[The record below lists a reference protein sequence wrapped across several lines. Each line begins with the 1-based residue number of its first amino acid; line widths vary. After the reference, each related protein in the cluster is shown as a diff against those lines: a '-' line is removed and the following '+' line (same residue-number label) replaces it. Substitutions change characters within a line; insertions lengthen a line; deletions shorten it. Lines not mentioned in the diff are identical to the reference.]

1 MLPSRV
7 SCCRR
12 SPGSACGSQA
22 TGGRRKQRG
31 SGRDVAAPSGRWLA
45 RSKIGSA
52 EHNRSTLKETRTA
65 ALDRSL
71 ARSQVPARLA
81 PRALAS
87 TRRTHLAAERLEHV
101 HVQDA
106 LWARSVPP
114 APAAHRVR
122 AITASRREWRLRAGT
137 AVVPGTLS
145 VAITAA
151 HSAGRRRPR
160 RHYGPRASSNPPL
173 PPAPAHTRRRQRPR
187 PALLVAA
194 PGRFSRPCSTL
205 GDSRLRGMGPRSGRR
220 RDPSPRSLACSLAC
234 GRGGVCRLR
243 SAPFPSPSPP
253 LPPPSPRAQR
263 PAALRSRPA
272 FLGVVRLSQTL

>member
-12 SPGSACGSQA
+12 SPGSACRSQA
-22 TGGRRKQRG
+22 KGGRRKQRG

-45 RSKIGSA
+45 RSEIGSA

-65 ALDRSL
+65 ALARSL

-160 RHYGPRASSNPPL
+160 RHYGPRASSTPPPSRTCSQTA
-173 PPAPAHTRRRQRPR
+173 PPAPSAG
-187 PALLVAA
+187 A
-194 PGRFSRPCSTL
+194 PGRCTWQILPPLLNPR
-205 GDSRLRGMGPRSGRR
+205 RL
-220 RDPSPRSLACSLAC
+220 
-234 GRGGVCRLR
+234 
-243 SAPFPSPSPP
+243 SPS
-253 LPPPSPRAQR
+253 
-263 PAALRSRPA
+263 
-272 FLGVVRLSQTL
+272 GD

>member
-12 SPGSACGSQA
+12 SPGSACRSQA
-22 TGGRRKQRG
+22 KGGRRKQRG

-45 RSKIGSA
+45 RSEIGSA

-65 ALDRSL
+65 ALARSL

-160 RHYGPRASSNPPL
+160 RHYGPRASSNPPPPSCTCSQTA
-173 PPAPAHTRRRQRPR
+173 PPAPSAG
-187 PALLVAA
+187 A
-194 PGRFSRPCSTL
+194 PGRCTWQILPPLLNPR
-205 GDSRLRGMGPRSGRR
+205 RL
-220 RDPSPRSLACSLAC
+220 
-234 GRGGVCRLR
+234 
-243 SAPFPSPSPP
+243 SPS
-253 LPPPSPRAQR
+253 
-263 PAALRSRPA
+263 
-272 FLGVVRLSQTL
+272 GD